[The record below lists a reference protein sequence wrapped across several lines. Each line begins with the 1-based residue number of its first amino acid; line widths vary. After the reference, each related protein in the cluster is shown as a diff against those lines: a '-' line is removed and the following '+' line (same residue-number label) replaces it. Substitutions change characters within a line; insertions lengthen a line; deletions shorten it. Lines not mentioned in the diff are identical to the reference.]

1 MIPKIYDKR
10 IVYRASTSYIN
21 QLIESGIE
29 VYLYNGF
36 IHSKVIVM
44 DDSVTSV
51 GTANFN
57 MRSFSLNFEINAFI
71 TDLEITRQVKEI
83 FYEDINHSIKLD
95 ENFEKNKPLLVK
107 LEESICRLF
116 VLLF

>member
-1 MIPKIYDKR
+1 
-10 IVYRASTSYIN
+10 
-21 QLIESGIE
+21 
-29 VYLYNGF
+29 
-36 IHSKVIVM
+36 M

-95 ENFEKNKPLLVK
+95 ENFEKTNLY
-107 LEESICRLF
+107 
-116 VLLF
+116 